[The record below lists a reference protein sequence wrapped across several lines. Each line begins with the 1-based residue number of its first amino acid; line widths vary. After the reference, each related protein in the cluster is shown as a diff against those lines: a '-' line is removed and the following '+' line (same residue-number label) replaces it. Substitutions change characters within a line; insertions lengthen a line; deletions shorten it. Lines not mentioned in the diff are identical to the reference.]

1 MTQKSIIV
9 IGAGIAGLAA
19 GCYGQMNGYRTVI
32 YEMGEQP
39 GGLCAAWKRKGY
51 TFDGCIHWLMG
62 ASPRSPY
69 YKMWQEL
76 GVTDGR
82 RMISHAEFVRIS
94 DESGK
99 TLIVYTSTDRLE
111 QHLLEL
117 SPEDAPLIRD
127 LAKTLR
133 RWSKVDL
140 TADKPAELMNAADKI
155 KSSLKMAP
163 RMPEIMKWMKTSVSE
178 YAARFSDPFL
188 RRALPMIF
196 GGDIPMMIFLMFLA
210 PMDHGDC
217 GTVEGGSWG
226 FSHAIE
232 KRCRDLGGEI
242 HYGARVDEILVE
254 PCKGRDGK
262 LAHRATGVR
271 LADGTVRS
279 ADYVISA
286 ADGRTTVFKMLGGK
300 FVDDHIRHA
309 YDAWPTFTAVTQ
321 VSIGVGRDL
330 SDTPH
335 NRTQLL
341 PRPIE
346 LNGRPVEALN
356 LRHFCFDRSLAPL
369 GRSVV
374 VSFFQSDYDYWKR
387 LAEVD
392 RERYEAE
399 KQLVATRVIEH
410 LEATYPGITGAI
422 EAIDVATPLTT
433 ERYTGNYKGSIQG
446 WGISPETT
454 SKGMKRTLPGLENFY
469 MAGQWVSVGGG
480 LPGVAPSGRDAI
492 RIICH
497 DDGKKFVTGLP
508 T

>member
-163 RMPEIMKWMKTSVSE
+163 RMPEPRASATPSC
-178 YAARFSDPFL
+178 AARF
-188 RRALPMIF
+188 
-196 GGDIPMMIFLMFLA
+196 
-210 PMDHGDC
+210 
-217 GTVEGGSWG
+217 
-226 FSHAIE
+226 
-232 KRCRDLGGEI
+232 
-242 HYGARVDEILVE
+242 
-254 PCKGRDGK
+254 
-262 LAHRATGVR
+262 
-271 LADGTVRS
+271 
-279 ADYVISA
+279 
-286 ADGRTTVFKMLGGK
+286 
-300 FVDDHIRHA
+300 
-309 YDAWPTFTAVTQ
+309 Q
-321 VSIGVGRDL
+321 
-330 SDTPH
+330 
-335 NRTQLL
+335 
-341 PRPIE
+341 
-346 LNGRPVEALN
+346 
-356 LRHFCFDRSLAPL
+356 
-369 GRSVV
+369 
-374 VSFFQSDYDYWKR
+374 
-387 LAEVD
+387 
-392 RERYEAE
+392 
-399 KQLVATRVIEH
+399 
-410 LEATYPGITGAI
+410 
-422 EAIDVATPLTT
+422 
-433 ERYTGNYKGSIQG
+433 
-446 WGISPETT
+446 
-454 SKGMKRTLPGLENFY
+454 
-469 MAGQWVSVGGG
+469 
-480 LPGVAPSGRDAI
+480 
-492 RIICH
+492 
-497 DDGKKFVTGLP
+497 
-508 T
+508 